1 MSEPVSNDVLSAEIT
16 ALDRHLT
23 AEIAALRRET
33 VAAQQAAENAVK
45 VAAKEAEDRLA
56 AHNGLIEQMR
66 RQADTFATKEAVGIL
81 QSWQARLTGGM
92 IVLGIIGITNLAKL
106 WFS

>member
-1 MSEPVSNDVLSAEIT
+1 MDEVSNAVLATQIN

-33 VAAQQAAENAVK
+33 LAAQGTAQEAVQ
-45 VAAKEAEDRLA
+45 VAAKEAEDRLT

-66 RQADTFATKEAVGIL
+66 RQADTFATKEAVGML

-92 IVLGIIGITNLAKL
+92 IVLGIIGIANLAKL